1 MMKTKPIKRM
11 NAETARMNC
20 WNWETVNNDKA
31 VQILK
36 LAGWDLTVDDIRNA
50 SICSENGWIYF
61 ETVIDDTAWEVNP
74 NTMESRHKGL
84 EVGCFW
90 TEWR

>member
-1 MMKTKPIKRM
+1 MK
-11 NAETARMNC
+11 C
-20 WNWETVNNDKA
+20 LNWETISNAEA

-36 LAGWDLTVDDIRNA
+36 PAGWDLTAEDIRNA
-50 SICSENGWIYF
+50 SICPENGWIYF
-61 ETVIDDTAWEVNP
+61 ETVIDDTAWEVDLHTN
-74 NTMESRHKGL
+74 ESRHKGL

>member
-1 MMKTKPIKRM
+1 MNCLIWETIS
-11 NAETARMNC
+11 NAE
-20 WNWETVNNDKA
+20 A

-36 LAGWDLTVDDIRNA
+36 PAGWDLTSEDIRNA
-50 SICSENGWIYF
+50 SICQENGWIYF
-61 ETVIDDTAWEVNP
+61 ETVRDDTAFEVNLH
-74 NTMESRHKGL
+74 TLESRHKGL

>member
-1 MMKTKPIKRM
+1 
-11 NAETARMNC
+11 MNC
-20 WNWETVNNDKA
+20 LNWETISNAEA

-36 LAGWDLTVDDIRNA
+36 PAGWDLTEEDIRNA
-50 SICSENGWIYF
+50 SICEENGWIYF
-61 ETVIDDTAWEVNP
+61 ETVIDDTAWEVDLH
-74 NTMESRHKGL
+74 TMESRHKGL